1 MKKNNLFVYISEFI
15 LLVYIIIFKPV
26 IIEHFLVQID
36 FINIL
41 FFGLLI
47 LLLYFTVGFPKRKTL
62 INYNA
67 MQTIVIFFIIYYVL
81 IYIFGLFFGFLSSI
95 YSLTLVN
102 ILKNVVAITILLV
115 LKELYRYI
123 VIQKTKNENY
133 IAIILVTVCFTF
145 LDVIMEIN
153 IYDLNSAIGI
163 FEFIEASVIPN
174 LILNILLSYI
184 VYKFNYSVSIIFLLF
199 YNLPNYFLPVFPDMG
214 NYFGSLVKIIF
225 DFICYYRLSLLLEKY
240 EIRTSLMSRS
250 NKNFGIIMVM
260 VPIFILIGLIS
271 GIFKYHLFAIG
282 SNSMIPIFAKGDA
295 VLIEKVDKDELEFIE
310 VDDIIAL
317 YYNNQ
322 IIVHRVVSIEKNDGN
337 YTFKT
342 KGDNNP
348 SVDVWTTEGKDVY
361 GKMKYVVK
369 YIGIPS
375 IELNELMSKER

>member
-1 MKKNNLFVYISEFI
+1 
-15 LLVYIIIFKPV
+15 
-26 IIEHFLVQID
+26 
-36 FINIL
+36 
-41 FFGLLI
+41 
-47 LLLYFTVGFPKRKTL
+47 
-62 INYNA
+62 
-67 MQTIVIFFIIYYVL
+67 
-81 IYIFGLFFGFLSSI
+81 
-95 YSLTLVN
+95 
-102 ILKNVVAITILLV
+102 
-115 LKELYRYI
+115 
-123 VIQKTKNENY
+123 
-133 IAIILVTVCFTF
+133 
-145 LDVIMEIN
+145 MEIN

-348 SVDVWTTEGKDVY
+348 SVDVWTTDGKDVY